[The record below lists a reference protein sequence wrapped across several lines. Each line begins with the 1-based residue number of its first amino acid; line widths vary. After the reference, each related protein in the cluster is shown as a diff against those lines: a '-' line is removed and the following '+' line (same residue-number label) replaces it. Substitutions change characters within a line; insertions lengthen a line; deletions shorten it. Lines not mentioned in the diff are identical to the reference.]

1 LTTTLTP
8 SDAELTAADRCDRCS
23 AQARVRAIMPGGGDL
38 VFCNHHAK
46 QYEEHLRKVAVR
58 VIESSTTIEG

>member
-1 LTTTLTP
+1 
-8 SDAELTAADRCDRCS
+8 
-23 AQARVRAIMPGGGDL
+23 MPGGGDL

-58 VIESSTTIEG
+58 VIESSATIEG